1 MFVVIIFH
9 QAESILVTPNYVLD
23 FDLIPIRM
31 SIAEAE
37 KINGQSL
44 KGKKSTL
51 NPVNRDK
58 TAMENN
64 MKAIERRTILDNLL
78 SVSILVT
85 ITVRSPRKIS
95 VMPSV
100 IHSIFIIILL
110 SNDMLPKSLTTF
122 AVGKRCEMPQSRIS
136 VPAT

>member
-9 QAESILVTPNYVLD
+9 QAESKLVTPNYALD

-64 MKAIERRTILDNLL
+64 IKAIERRI
-78 SVSILVT
+78 
-85 ITVRSPRKIS
+85 
-95 VMPSV
+95 
-100 IHSIFIIILL
+100 
-110 SNDMLPKSLTTF
+110 
-122 AVGKRCEMPQSRIS
+122 
-136 VPAT
+136 